1 MVNIDL
7 MCLAASSFWLEGKAK
22 TPAGK
27 AESVRL
33 RRSASDEEAHRPPA
47 LHGDQPQCHKRF
59 IRDYLIDFV
68 RSHSR
73 FFRGNRVSK

>member
-1 MVNIDL
+1 M
-7 MCLAASSFWLEGKAK
+7 EGKAK

-47 LHGDQPQCHKRF
+47 LHGDQPRCHKRF
-59 IRDYLIDFV
+59 ISDHLIDFV
-68 RSHSR
+68 RSHPR

>member
-27 AESVRL
+27 AE
-33 RRSASDEEAHRPPA
+33 
-47 LHGDQPQCHKRF
+47 
-59 IRDYLIDFV
+59 
-68 RSHSR
+68 
-73 FFRGNRVSK
+73 